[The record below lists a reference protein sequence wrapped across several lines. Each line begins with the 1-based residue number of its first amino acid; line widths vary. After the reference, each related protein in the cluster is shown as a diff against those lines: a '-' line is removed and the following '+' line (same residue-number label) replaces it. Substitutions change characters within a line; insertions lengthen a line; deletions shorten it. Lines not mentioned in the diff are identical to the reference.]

1 MLLLPTGRLPGGYLP
16 LNIRDIVV
24 VQAIDQMHTG
34 NRFDPYYYEL
44 AVNIPTARIPEELI
58 MLLSDVQS
66 VVGSKHWCA
75 FGAIPNRLLL

>member
-1 MLLLPTGRLPGGYLP
+1 MINVLLNGFAYLTGSLP
-16 LNIRDIVV
+16 
-24 VQAIDQMHTG
+24 Q
-34 NRFDPYYYEL
+34 EL
-44 AVNIPTARIPEELI
+44 AESISTARIPEELI